1 MNRFFTRTF
10 LAVLLAL
17 GWHTASALSIWQQ
30 ATPINTGS
38 TVTGNFTGVGN
49 KITTYYAPGYGQTFS
64 FASADRIYTFTV
76 AKACW
81 LELPHSGL
89 GNNVALLLN
98 DSSANTLLTV
108 VSSYPVNR
116 VAVAPGRH
124 YLVMEGSSS
133 FTFSVNVKALPSGAG
148 EPVYYSSATPIS
160 CGATLTGDF
169 NAQASS
175 YENTIF
181 YTAPNPTR
189 YPASES
195 YGLPLYRRRSYTL
208 TLATAQYVQVRNG
221 TIDQPIYY
229 VVCSD
234 SSNASMVSYGTNG
247 QALLGPGKYW
257 IHLLEYYSVDPAT
270 QFRYTVTCSNT
281 ADGFYQIVKPYAKPV
296 PANNRV
302 TGNLLEETDKAWNYY
317 NSEHPEVITVPPSY
331 SPTPEAVFKVQS
343 GRANNRLTIRKKTPS
358 MHSIY
363 ALDSTGSTK
372 DVKAI
377 SYGPWAGNLDVSV
390 ASGTYYFTVE
400 QGSASLGDAYDLEVT
415 TTCAPTQS
423 GAAPAWLTWDFNLN
437 GGYLIES
444 GYGPMAGSSY
454 QSFLSNPLSLNIGTN
469 NSLNFGHNVAAYD
482 RIFIDFNE
490 DGDFDDASEN
500 IYNST
505 LARKKFIDNLVLSS
519 TNAVYAGSLGKEL
532 RMRIIVQNT
541 LSTVG
546 ACGNLGNASV
556 IDCYVKIGATM
567 PANTTTPDFRWV
579 RTGNDVSTDLYTRVR
594 TAPDGNL
601 YVGGSH
607 TSYYNY
613 NDYNYP
619 YTWNF
624 QQTGLPGETQVYA
637 NSGTSVNTPV
647 VRQGVVSRYG
657 RDGSLK
663 WSAHLKSASTAGNS
677 GTVDVNG
684 LAVDK
689 FGYVYAAGTFNYTM
703 QILPANGTG
712 TTLVSSGG
720 TDGFV
725 AKFHPD
731 GRLIFAF
738 RFGSTGNDNAT
749 GIDVAPDLRF
759 YVAGSFVG
767 STAITG
773 ISGTTVALTSRGNSD
788 AFLAKFSDLGTLYWT
803 IQGGGTGNDFAYGAA
818 ADKNGGGYLMGS
830 YEGTATFNSTQAG
843 NVPISK
849 TAVGGSDGF
858 VLGVSVTGQMNWV
871 ASMGGPTNENVRD
884 VAPDP
889 RGTGVVAV
897 GGFSQTATFGSTVLS
912 STGFYDAFAVRLNNA
927 GAFEWATK
935 AGGFGQDQAYG
946 VRLDRNGNP
955 WVALNMQQTV
965 SSFFGGA
972 AVTSSGGYDG
982 VLVRLDAATGQNPS
996 PATLGQVK
1004 GTGDEQA
1011 LGVDTVDGGG
1021 ALVAGSYSAGASFGR
1036 LGGYTN
1042 LGLSDAYLARFSAP
1056 ATGIGRQA
1064 QPEGIVTKALLAF
1077 PNPTTG
1083 SFTIALPEAEAGMHT
1098 VVIMDSKGQVVG
1110 REAAS
1115 GEELL
1120 QGYRV
1125 QTHLSTGLYVVR
1137 CGNASVRIAVQ

>member
-1 MNRFFTRTF
+1 M
-10 LAVLLAL
+10 VLC
-17 GWHTASALSIWQQ
+17 WHTASALSIWQQ
-30 ATPINTGS
+30 ATPINTGT
-38 TVTGNFTGVGN
+38 TVTGNFTGVSN
-49 KITTYYAPGYGQTFS
+49 KITTYYAPNYGQTFS

-98 DSSANTLLTV
+98 DSSANTLLSV

-116 VAVAPGRH
+116 VAVGPGRH

-133 FTFSVNVKALPSGAG
+133 FTFSVNVKALASG
-148 EPVYYSSATPIS
+148 EPVFFSSGTPIN

-169 NAQASS
+169 SAQASS
-175 YENTIF
+175 YESTIF
-181 YTAPNPTR
+181 YTAPNPLR

-195 YGLPLYRRRSYTL
+195 YGVPLFRRRSYTL
-208 TLATAQYVQVRNG
+208 TLATAQYVLIRN
-221 TIDQPIYY
+221 TVIDQGISY

-234 SSNASMVSYGTNG
+234 SSNASMVSYGTVG
-247 QALLGPGKYW
+247 QPYLGPGKYW
-257 IHLLEYYSVDPAT
+257 IHLLEYFQVDPAT
-270 QFRYTVTCSNT
+270 QFLFRVSCSNT
-281 ADGFYQIVKPYAKPV
+281 VDGFYQVVKPYAQPV

-317 NSEHPEVITVPPSY
+317 NTEHPEVTTVPPSY
-331 SPTPEAVFKVQS
+331 SPVPEAVYKVQS
-343 GRANNRLTIRKKTPS
+343 ARANNRLTIRRKAPS
-358 MHSIY
+358 THSIY

-372 DVKAI
+372 NVKGFV
-377 SYGPWAGNLDVSV
+377 YGPWAGNLDVSV

-400 QGSASLGDAYDLEVT
+400 QGSASLSDGYDLEVT
-415 TTCAPTQS
+415 TTCAPSLS
-423 GAAPAWLTWDFNLN
+423 GSVPAWLTNDFTLN
-437 GGYLIES
+437 GSYLNDTYPQYYYGQYGINPGVGYQAITK
-444 GYGPMAGSSY
+444 MA
-454 QSFLSNPLSLNIGTN
+454 LPLNIGSN
-469 NSLNFGHNVAAYD
+469 NTLNFSHNIAAYD
-482 RIFIDFNE
+482 RIFIDFNG

-500 IYNST
+500 VYNSA

-546 ACGNLGNASV
+546 ACGNLGNAAV

-579 RTGNDVSTDLYTRVR
+579 RTGNDLSADLYTRVR

-607 TSYYNY
+607 TSTYNY
-613 NDYNYP
+613 NDYNFP

-637 NSGTSVNTPV
+637 NSGTSRNTPV

-663 WSAHLKSASTAGNS
+663 WSAHLKSFSTAGNS

-703 QILPANGTG
+703 QLLPANGAG
-712 TTLVSSGG
+712 TTLVSAGG

-818 ADKNGGGYLMGS
+818 ADKTGGGYLMGS

-897 GGFSQTATFGSTVLS
+897 GGFSQTATFGTTVLS

-927 GAFEWATK
+927 GGFEWATK

-955 WVALNMQQTV
+955 WVALTMQQTV

-972 AVTSSGGYDG
+972 AVTSTGGSDG
-982 VLVRLDAATGQNPS
+982 VLVRLDASTGQNPS

-1004 GTGDEQA
+1004 GVGDEQA

-1021 ALVAGSYSAGASFGR
+1021 ALVAGSYSAGVSFGR
-1036 LGGYTN
+1036 LGGYAN

-1064 QPEGIVTKALLAF
+1064 QPEGFGTKALLAF

-1083 SFTIALPEAEAGMHT
+1083 SFTIALPEAEAGTHT
-1098 VVIMDSKGQVVG
+1098 ITIVDSKGQV
-1110 REAAS
+1110 AAQES
-1115 GEELL
+1115 ASAEELAH
-1120 QGYRV
+1120 GYRV
-1125 QTHLSTGLYVVR
+1125 QARLSTGLYIVR
-1137 CGNASVRIAVQ
+1137 CGNATVRVAVQ